1 MTDFFFHT
9 WSISQELAP
18 WLLLG
23 LAVAGLLHVLLP
35 TGFVL
40 RHLGGGRFSSVVKA
54 ALVGVP
60 LPLCSC
66 GVIPAALGLRKDG
79 AGKGASVSFLISTPQ
94 TGIDSIAVT
103 ASMLGLPFALFKV
116 VSAFLMGI
124 VGGTLVNFA
133 EPPAIAP
140 ASNTSQATPKPT
152 YANPIAEALR
162 FTYYRLFHEIWAWLL
177 LGILISAAITTIAPP
192 GSLADSPWATGLTGM
207 LLMLAIGIPLYVC
220 ATGSVPIAASLVA
233 AGMPTGAALV
243 FLMAGPA
250 TNIAT
255 IGAVLKTFGKKA
267 TAIYLTVIIAGSFS
281 LGLLFNT
288 LFPSGGGHHLHHVH
302 EGFLPEWLEFAAV
315 LLMFIGMT
323 HFALLTLIRKDKRRP
338 QSSPSA
344 KDGAVLI
351 PLNNLQRPPSK
362 SSCCGDSADA

>member
-1 MTDFFFHT
+1 MTDFFLHT

-116 VSAFLMGI
+116 ISAFLMGI

-133 EPPAIAP
+133 EPPAIESAT
-140 ASNTSQATPKPT
+140 NTSQPPPNPPTPTRLPKHF
-152 YANPIAEALR
+152 ASPITDCSTRSGRGCCSESSSPPPSPPSPRRGALPIP
-162 FTYYRLFHEIWAWLL
+162 H
-177 LGILISAAITTIAPP
+177 GPP
-192 GSLADSPWATGLTGM
+192 G
-207 LLMLAIGIPLYVC
+207 
-220 ATGSVPIAASLVA
+220 
-233 AGMPTGAALV
+233 
-243 FLMAGPA
+243 
-250 TNIAT
+250 
-255 IGAVLKTFGKKA
+255 
-267 TAIYLTVIIAGSFS
+267 
-281 LGLLFNT
+281 
-288 LFPSGGGHHLHHVH
+288 
-302 EGFLPEWLEFAAV
+302 
-315 LLMFIGMT
+315 
-323 HFALLTLIRKDKRRP
+323 
-338 QSSPSA
+338 
-344 KDGAVLI
+344 
-351 PLNNLQRPPSK
+351 
-362 SSCCGDSADA
+362 